1 MFATPGVT
9 LRWFLNP
16 GIFAYWFRAN
26 KQALKTIKAWIGWHF
41 TGKVGLMTFLKK
53 HFHIKLTSNR
63 RKQNRTKQYLLRLTR
78 ERGKQKRS
86 PPTGVERLYAFP
98 SAQQV
103 RCVTHWATGGL
114 LNKVTQFSS

>member
-41 TGKVGLMTFLKK
+41 TGKVGLMFFLNN
-53 HFHIKLTSNR
+53 HFHIKLTSNGS
-63 RKQNRTKQYLLRLTR
+63 KQDRTKKNISIKIDTR
-78 ERGKQKRS
+78 KKKTKAESPDWRRAYICPSDRTAGRMRNPLGYRGT
-86 PPTGVERLYAFP
+86 P
-98 SAQQV
+98 
-103 RCVTHWATGGL
+103 
-114 LNKVTQFSS
+114 